1 MFHNSIVKISE
12 KIEQAEVDE
21 NLPPSYLPYR
31 FLHNLHSFLLWEKV
45 NIFDFLLTSSIGNG
59 GSRALPDRTAEAP
72 TCGGGFWTTSQI
84 RSSRPSRVDRLLW
97 RISCQGYRCFGYHIV
112 GVLGHP

>member
-21 NLPPSYLPYR
+21 NLPPDPYR

-45 NIFDFLLTSSIGNG
+45 NIFDFLLTSS
-59 GSRALPDRTAEAP
+59 REW
-72 TCGGGFWTTSQI
+72 GF
-84 RSSRPSRVDRLLW
+84 
-97 RISCQGYRCFGYHIV
+97 
-112 GVLGHP
+112 